1 MNEHPHIIPNVPG
14 PLGARGALLIA
25 PRNEAMEWDL
35 RHEIASTSRY
45 WLRDRQAW
53 WVAEPYVPTLR
64 TILARFEPAAE
75 AAPAAPGR
83 VVEVVAATVRVEAA
97 PAPAGRPLRPL
108 AAALARVLGFP
119 WRRRGPTALAR

>member
-45 WLRDRQAW
+45 WLRERQAW

-64 TILARFEPAAE
+64 TILSRFEPVPE
-75 AAPAAPGR
+75 AAPVAAARVVEVSAAVRPEPAAAPGR
-83 VVEVVAATVRVEAA
+83 
-97 PAPAGRPLRPL
+97 RPL
-108 AAALARVLGFP
+108 AALARMLGFP